1 MAGDAAARRLGY
13 VPHWLA
19 AARPEGLPV
28 KVVPKLALAL
38 FAGVF
43 VVVAAFTAFR
53 VRSEIELFDQD
64 VRRDQRIV
72 GLTAGAA
79 LSKTRTREEAIRLA
93 KRVDAS
99 RESIRVRFVSLDP
112 NAEQSLRSLVALGTN
127 QAPAPGEWKQ
137 IVKPRTSGREPADLL
152 LTYVGA
158 PVVDEAHGAI
168 ELAQPLA
175 SRVEYIWRGIW
186 SALASSLAMLVV
198 GGVTVVL
205 IGAKVVGQPVSQLIH
220 ATRKIGEGD
229 LQVLET
235 IRRRDE
241 FGELADALRTM
252 SQEIEAE
259 RLRTRQEVE
268 ARIQALEQLRHADR
282 LTTLGQLASVLAHEI
297 GTPLNVIAGHGKL
310 IAGGRMAADDISESA
325 TAIGEQSDRITR
337 IVRRILDYARRRPAR
352 RAKLEAADI
361 VRQACAMLQGLAVQR
376 RVILSVAEPSSEAL
390 LDADP
395 DQLQQAVTN
404 LVLNAIHA
412 TPAHEEV
419 RLVLTRMD
427 RGDDERHF
435 IAISVHDSGPGV
447 ADDIRD
453 RIFEP
458 FFTTKPPGEGTG
470 LGLSVVKDIVEDHGG
485 FVEMLSGSG
494 GGSVFTIYLPRSASD
509 VG

>member
-1 MAGDAAARRLGY
+1 MKL
-13 VPHWLA
+13 
-19 AARPEGLPV
+19 
-28 KVVPKLALAL
+28 VPKLALAL

-53 VRSEIELFDQD
+53 VRSEIQLFDQD

-99 RESIRVRFVSLDP
+99 RESMRVRFVSLDP
-112 NAEQSLRSLVALGTN
+112 SAEPKLRPLVPLGSWP
-127 QAPAPGEWKQ
+127 APAPGEWKQ
-137 IVKPRTSGREPADLL
+137 VVKPREVSKESADLL
-152 LTYVGA
+152 VTYVGA

-175 SRVEYIWRGIW
+175 SRAEYIWRGIW
-186 SALASSLAMLVV
+186 SGLASSLAMLLV
-198 GGVTVVL
+198 GGLTVVL
-205 IGAKVVGQPVSQLIH
+205 IGARVVGQPVSQLIH

-229 LQVLET
+229 FNVLEA
-235 IRRRDE
+235 IRRGDE
-241 FGELADALRTM
+241 FGELAAALRSM
-252 SQEIEAE
+252 SREIEAE
-259 RLRTRQEVE
+259 RLRTRQAAE

-310 IAGGRMAADDISESA
+310 IAGGRMAAEGIYESA
-325 TAIGEQSDRITR
+325 TAIGEQSERITR

-352 RAKLEAADI
+352 RARLDAADV
-361 VRQACAMLQGLAVQR
+361 VRQAAALLRGLAIQR
-376 RVILSVAEPSSEAL
+376 RVTLDVTEPGTKAL
-390 LDADP
+390 LDVDP

-404 LVLNAIHA
+404 LALNAIHA
-412 TPAHEEV
+412 SPAHGNV
-419 RLVLTRMD
+419 RLVLENVD
-427 RGDDERHF
+427 RVVKGDEGHF
-435 IAISVHDSGPGV
+435 VAISVQDSGPGV
-447 ADDIRD
+447 AEDIRE

-485 FVEMLSGSG
+485 VVEVLTGTG
-494 GGSVFTIYLPRSASD
+494 GGSVFTMYLPRSTPD

>member
-1 MAGDAAARRLGY
+1 
-13 VPHWLA
+13 
-19 AARPEGLPV
+19 V

-53 VRSEIELFDQD
+53 VRSEIHEFDLD
-64 VRRDQRIV
+64 ARRDQRIV

-79 LSKTRTREEAIRLA
+79 LSKTRTREEAVRLA

-99 RESIRVRFVSLDP
+99 REGIRVRFVSLDP
-112 NAEQSLRSLVALGTN
+112 QAEPKLRPLVTLPSGAP
-127 QAPAPGEWKQ
+127 PAPGEWTQ
-137 IVKPRTSGREPADLL
+137 VVKPLEAGKESADVLV
-152 LTYVGA
+152 TYVGA
-158 PVVDEAHGAI
+158 PVVDEPRGAI

-175 SRVEYIWRGIW
+175 SRTQYIWRGIW
-186 SALASSLAMLVV
+186 SGLASSLAMLVV

-205 IGAKVVGQPVSQLIH
+205 IGAKVVGQPVSQLIQ

-229 LQVLET
+229 FNVLET
-235 IRRRDE
+235 IRRQDE
-241 FGELADALRTM
+241 FGELVEALRTM
-252 SQEIEAE
+252 SREIESE
-259 RLRTRQEVE
+259 RLRTRREAE
-268 ARIQALEQLRHADR
+268 ARIRALEQLRHADR

-310 IAGGRMAADDISESA
+310 IGSGRMAADGIAESA
-325 TAIGEQSDRITR
+325 AAIGEQSDRITR

-352 RAKLEAADI
+352 RSRLDPADV
-361 VRQACAMLQGLAVQR
+361 VRQACALLQGLAIQR
-376 RVILSVAEPSSEAL
+376 RVVLDVTEPSSKMM

-412 TPAHEEV
+412 SPPHERV
-419 RLVLTRMD
+419 RLTLTSV
-427 RGDDERHF
+427 ERAVEGAEEPF
-435 IAISVHDSGPGV
+435 VAISVHDSGPGV
-447 ADDIRD
+447 ADDVRD

-458 FFTTKPPGEGTG
+458 FVTTKPPGEGTG
-470 LGLSVVKDIVEDHGG
+470 LGLSVVKDIVADHGG
-485 FVEMLSGSG
+485 FVEVSSGAR
-494 GGSVFTIYLPRSASD
+494 GGSVFTIYLPRSKPD